1 MSFSY
6 RRAIEFYSEFRGT
19 YYSQNSGQISGP
31 KSYSSLEFQYPFTPV
46 AYETMNISKTLVFL
60 FYFTIE
66 WNISLE
72 QNEFKN
78 LTCFPP
84 RSRILP
90 SDMTLSTESSL
101 SKVTKPNPLERP
113 VL

>member
-46 AYETMNISKTLVFL
+46 AYETMNISKT
-60 FYFTIE
+60 I
-66 WNISLE
+66 
-72 QNEFKN
+72 
-78 LTCFPP
+78 
-84 RSRILP
+84 
-90 SDMTLSTESSL
+90 
-101 SKVTKPNPLERP
+101 
-113 VL
+113 